1 MQTREE
7 SRIFDEVKITIK
19 AGNGGN
25 GVASFRREKFIDN
38 GGPDGGD
45 GGRGGDVILKANTNI
60 NTLIQYRFKK
70 LFVAE
75 NGKSGGGARRT
86 GESGDD
92 LELEVPM
99 GTEILLED
107 GTLLHDF
114 TPENAVFVIAKGG
127 KGGLGNHH
135 FKSSINQAPRKTTSG
150 AEGEEFTIQLKLKM
164 ICDIGL
170 LGMPNAGK
178 SSFLASITNARPKI
192 AGYAFTTLSP
202 NLGVF
207 EANYKQIVIAD
218 IPGIIEGASEGK
230 GLGQK
235 FLKHIERCKA
245 LFHILDVSSDDFIEN
260 YKKIRGEI
268 TNYDYQNKITPFG
281 LNQGKTMIS
290 EKLEVVILN
299 KIDLLLPEETEER
312 KVQFTKEFPNV
323 EVFTSSNF
331 TREGLE
337 GVIEFVKKMMQ

>member
-1 MQTREE
+1 MHTREE
-7 SRIFDEVKITIK
+7 SRIFDEVKITVK
-19 AGNGGN
+19 AGKGGN
-25 GVASFRREKFIDN
+25 GSASFRREKFIDN

-45 GGRGGDVILKANTNI
+45 GGRGGDVILEANSNI

-70 LFVAE
+70 HFFAE
-75 NGKSGGGARRT
+75 DGKNGSGARRT
-86 GESGDD
+86 GESGEN
-92 LELEVPM
+92 LVLEVPM
-99 GTEILLED
+99 GTEILTED
-107 GTLLHDF
+107 GSLIHDF
-114 TPENAVFVIAKGG
+114 TPENPVFKIAKGG

-135 FKSSINQAPRKTTSG
+135 FKSSINQAPRKTTQG
-150 AEGEEFTIQLKLKM
+150 EDGEELTIQLKLKM

-178 SSFLASITNARPKI
+178 SSFLASITNAKPKI

-218 IPGIIEGASEGK
+218 IPGIIEGASEGR

-235 FLKHIERCKA
+235 FLKHIERCRA
-245 LFHILDVSSDDFIEN
+245 LFHLVDLSNDDFIKN
-260 YKKIRGEI
+260 YKAIRGEI

-281 LNQGKTMIS
+281 INDKKPAIS
-290 EKLEVVILN
+290 EKLEIVILN
-299 KIDLLLPEETEER
+299 KADLL
-312 KVQFTKEFPNV
+312 TKEEVQGRLSSFKKEFAGT
-323 EVFTSSNF
+323 EVFLSSNF

-337 GVIEFVKKMMQ
+337 NITQFILKMMR

>member
-1 MQTREE
+1 MHTKEE
-7 SRIFDEVKITIK
+7 SKIFDEVKITVK
-19 AGNGGN
+19 AGKGGN
-25 GVASFRREKFIDN
+25 GSASFRREKFIDN

-45 GGRGGDVILKANTNI
+45 GGRGGDVILQANSNI

-70 LFVAE
+70 HFFAE
-75 NGKSGGGARRT
+75 NGKNGSGARRT

-92 LELEVPM
+92 LVLEVPM
-99 GTEILLED
+99 GTEILTEEGSLI
-107 GTLLHDF
+107 HDF
-114 TPENAVFVIAKGG
+114 TPEKPSFIIAKGG

-135 FKSSINQAPRKTTSG
+135 FKSSINQAPRKTTQG
-150 AEGEEFTIQLKLKM
+150 DEGEELIIQLKLKM

-178 SSFLASITNARPKI
+178 SSFLASITNAKPKI

-218 IPGIIEGASEGK
+218 IPGIIEGASEGR

-235 FLKHIERCKA
+235 FLKHIERCKV
-245 LFHILDVSSDDFIEN
+245 LFHLIDISSDDFIKN
-260 YKKIRGEI
+260 YKAIRTEI

-281 LNQGKTMIS
+281 INAQKPSISDKT
-290 EKLEVVILN
+290 EVIILN
-299 KIDLLLPEETEER
+299 KSDLLLPEEASE
-312 KVQFTKEFPNV
+312 KLSQFKLEFPNSQ
-323 EVFTSSNF
+323 VFLSSNF

-337 GVIEFVKKMMQ
+337 KVIEFIAKMMQ